1 MKENK
6 DKDVVIKSNH
16 DIEFTFEKGSMSEVE
31 NMENYDFR
39 TALEQK
45 FEEKSEY
52 GKKVNEGNF
61 VIRINYNYSGKLPGE
76 ASIKIH
82 VGIENKGIT
91 LYYSKLCDDG
101 KILLVYSGVVDDDG
115 YITVKQDSCSDYIL
129 TTERVDDEAEQD
141 SVSKPAD
148 KDGGIGVVILVI
160 AIIAVIVAA
169 LTTTFIIMKKRRA

>member
-1 MKENK
+1 
-6 DKDVVIKSNH
+6 
-16 DIEFTFEKGSMSEVE
+16 MSEVE